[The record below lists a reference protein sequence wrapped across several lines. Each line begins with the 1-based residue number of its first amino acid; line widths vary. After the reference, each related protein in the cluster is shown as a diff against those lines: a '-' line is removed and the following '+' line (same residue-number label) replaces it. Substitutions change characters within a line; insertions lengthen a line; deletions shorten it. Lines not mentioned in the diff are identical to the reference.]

1 MRFSGIPARA
11 NGHRSEGAVKWFAV
25 KIMQGSYIVSLQTDV
40 TTRGGAEL
48 KLDLGGEIVIDVI
61 GAGIVDILLSGDGEL
76 KPSKRA
82 LVD

>member
-1 MRFSGIPARA
+1 
-11 NGHRSEGAVKWFAV
+11 
-25 KIMQGSYIVSLQTDV
+25 MQGSYIVSLQTDV